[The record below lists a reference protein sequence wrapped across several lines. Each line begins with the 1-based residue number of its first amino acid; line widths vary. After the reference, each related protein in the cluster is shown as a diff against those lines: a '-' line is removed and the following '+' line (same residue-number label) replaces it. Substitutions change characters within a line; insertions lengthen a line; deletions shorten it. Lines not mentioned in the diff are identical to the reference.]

1 MEEANHESAA
11 RDASAEG
18 RVSTG
23 VDGLDKVLGGGFV
36 PNRTYMVRG
45 EPGAGKSILGMHFL
59 RAGLD
64 AGESVLYINLEES
77 TKNVKQNAASLGVE
91 LDGVDFLDL
100 SPDSEY
106 FAQNLSYDIFSPDEV
121 EGGSVTEE
129 ITSRVEEL
137 NPDRLFID
145 PLTQLRYLAPDDY
158 QFRKQILSLMRF
170 FNVQGST
177 VLFTAQ
183 ATESRPDDDLQFICD
198 GTLNLERTDERRA
211 VTVTKFRGSDFQ
223 SGPHTL
229 TIDRGG
235 IEVFSNRLPQAS
247 ECEFESETISSG
259 VPELD
264 QLLNGGI
271 ERGTVTIITGPTGV
285 GKTTTGIQFM
295 KEAAGRGERSVVYL
309 FEENERTLRE
319 RSNAVNIPIEQ
330 MLDRDVLSINETES
344 LSLSVDEFNQ
354 RVREEVEEKGAEIV
368 MIDGIV
374 GYKFALLGEND
385 ELTHNLHTLCKYL
398 QNRGISVILINE
410 VQDITGDFQVTDEG
424 GLSYLADNILFL
436 QHLEL
441 NGEMRKA
448 VGVLK
453 KRTSD
458 FERQLREFRITEYGV
473 KIGEPLTG
481 LSGILSGRP
490 ETPNDGPEP

>member
-1 MEEANHESAA
+1 MEKVNHESAR
-11 RDASAEG
+11 RDAPASE
-18 RVSTG
+18 RISTG
-23 VDGLDKVLGGGFV
+23 VDGLDDVLCGGFV

-45 EPGAGKSILGMHFL
+45 EPGAGKSILGVHFL
-59 RAGLD
+59 RAGLE

-77 TKNVKQNAASLGVE
+77 TKNIRENAASLGLE

-106 FAQNLSYDIFSPDEV
+106 FAQNLTYDIFSPDEV
-121 EGGSVTEE
+121 EGDSVTEE
-129 ITSRVEEL
+129 ITNRVEEL

-183 ATESRPDDDLQFICD
+183 ATETRPDDDLQFICD
-198 GTLNLERTDERRA
+198 GTLNLKRSDEKRTL
-211 VTVTKFRGSDFQ
+211 TVTKFRGSDFQ

-235 IEVFSNRLPQAS
+235 IEVYLNQLPQGTGR
-247 ECEFESETISSG
+247 EFETETISSG
-259 VPELD
+259 VPGLD
-264 QLLNGGI
+264 QLLSGGI

-309 FEENERTLRE
+309 FEENKRTLRE
-319 RSNAVNIPIEQ
+319 RSNAVNIPVDQ
-330 MLDRDVLSINETES
+330 MLDQDVLSINETES
-344 LSLSVDEFNQ
+344 LSLSVDEFNE
-354 RVREEVEEKGAEIV
+354 RVRREVEEKGAEIV

-385 ELTHNLHTLCKYL
+385 ELTRNLHTLCKYL
-398 QNRGISVILINE
+398 QNMGISVILINE

-473 KIGEPLTG
+473 QIGDPLTG
-481 LSGILSGRP
+481 LRGILSGRP
-490 ETPNDGPEP
+490 AQPDEEFEP

>member
-1 MEEANHESAA
+1 MEEGNHESPS
-11 RDASAEG
+11 RDAPAKE
-18 RVSTG
+18 RLSTG
-23 VDGLDKVLGGGFV
+23 IEGLDDVLYGGFV

-59 RAGLD
+59 RAGLE
-64 AGESVLYINLEES
+64 AGEDVLYINLEES
-77 TKNVKQNAASLGVE
+77 TKNVTENAASLGLD

-106 FAQNLSYDIFSPDEV
+106 FARNLSYDIFSPDEV

-129 ITSRVEEL
+129 ITNRVEEL

-158 QFRKQILSLMRF
+158 QFRKQILSLMQF

-183 ATESRPDDDLQFICD
+183 ATETRPDDDLQFICD
-198 GTLNLERTDERRA
+198 GTLNLKRGDEKRTLA
-211 VTVTKFRGSDFQ
+211 VTKFRGSDFR

-229 TIDRGG
+229 TINHGG
-235 IEVFSNRLPQAS
+235 IDIYLNKLPQTFDH
-247 ECEFESETISSG
+247 EFESETISSG

-264 QLLNGGI
+264 QMLNGGI
-271 ERGTVTIITGPTGV
+271 ERGTVTIITGATGV

-309 FEENERTLRE
+309 FEENQRTLME
-319 RSNAVNIPIEQ
+319 RSDAVNIPVEQ
-330 MLDRDVLSINETES
+330 MLNRDALSINETRS
-344 LSLSVDEFNQ
+344 LELSVDEFNE
-354 RVREEVEEKGAEIV
+354 RVRREVEEKGAEIV
-368 MIDGIV
+368 MIDGII

-385 ELTHNLHTLCKYL
+385 KLTRNLHTLCKYL
-398 QNRGISVILINE
+398 KKKGISVILINE

-436 QHLEL
+436 QHLEV
-441 NGEMRKA
+441 NGEMRKV

-481 LSGILSGRP
+481 LRGILSGRP
-490 ETPNDGPEP
+490 RQPDEELEP